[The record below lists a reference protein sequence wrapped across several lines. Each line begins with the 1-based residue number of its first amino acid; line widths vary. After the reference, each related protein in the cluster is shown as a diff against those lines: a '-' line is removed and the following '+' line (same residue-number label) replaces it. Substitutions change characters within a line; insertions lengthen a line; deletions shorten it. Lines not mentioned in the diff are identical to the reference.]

1 MRLVSWT
8 LFPMASSTCELRAS
22 CYGGVSHSCVNVMT
36 QHRNELSSTLTTN
49 VTSVHLVTAALL
61 PLLRRGSLKKI
72 INM

>member
-1 MRLVSWT
+1 
-8 LFPMASSTCELRAS
+8 
-22 CYGGVSHSCVNVMT
+22 MT